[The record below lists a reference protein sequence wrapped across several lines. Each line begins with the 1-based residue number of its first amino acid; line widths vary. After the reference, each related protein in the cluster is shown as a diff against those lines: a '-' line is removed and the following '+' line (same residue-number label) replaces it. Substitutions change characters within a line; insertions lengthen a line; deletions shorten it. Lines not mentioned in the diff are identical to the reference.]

1 MSKIT
6 IEIANTIKPD
16 NKTTKLFTVIKT
28 YSNSIQAQSRLNNN
42 KQIRKLNQT
51 VSLTLTVNKNRQF
64 DRKVN

>member
-6 IEIANTIKPD
+6 IEIANTIKTD
-16 NKTTKLFTVIKT
+16 NKTTKLFTVIKI

-42 KQIRKLNQT
+42 EQIRKLNQT

-64 DRKVN
+64 DRNVN

>member
-1 MSKIT
+1 MSNITVEIAIT
-6 IEIANTIKPD
+6 IKTD
-16 NKTTKLFTVIKT
+16 NKTTKFFTVIKN